1 MVYLIANFFKFI
13 WKYFDILCFLAAIIF
28 AVWGCFL
35 LNFTVGI
42 FGIAVGLILV
52 GYLSEQIAN
61 LQWKGVNAIAII

>member
-1 MVYLIANFFKFI
+1 MIKDIFTSI

-52 GYLSEQIAN
+52 GYLSEQIAS
-61 LQWKGVNAIAII
+61 LQWKEVNAIAIIWST

>member
-1 MVYLIANFFKFI
+1 MIKDIFTSV

-61 LQWKGVNAIAII
+61 LQ